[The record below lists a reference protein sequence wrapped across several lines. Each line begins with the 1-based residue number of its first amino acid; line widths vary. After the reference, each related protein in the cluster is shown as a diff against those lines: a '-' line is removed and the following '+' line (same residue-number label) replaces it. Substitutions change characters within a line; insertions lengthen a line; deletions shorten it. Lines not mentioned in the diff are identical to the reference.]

1 MSGHI
6 RVATAALLSAGLL
19 LSMQQSAVAVAPQ
32 LPDLGMAPLDDLIV
46 TSTSD
51 GEQLLRFSAT
61 VVNVGAGSFH
71 LVADRASATS
81 EFATGQRVHDADGT
95 FSDLPVGAEL
105 VFGGD
110 GHSHWHVKDLA
121 TYELQRLDNGVK
133 VGTSSKGGF
142 CFFDTDAYRLSL
154 PGAPSSPQF
163 DSAGCGEESSLQV
176 SMGLS
181 VGWGDEYRWTLP
193 DQYIDISGLNKG
205 RYRLRATADAHGLF
219 SESDSTNNETW
230 VDLQLSN
237 RRGQMSVRVLDYGP
251 SA

>member
-1 MSGHI
+1 MSSQL
-6 RVATAALLSAGLL
+6 RAAAAALLSIGLL
-19 LSMQQSAVAVAPQ
+19 LSMQQSAAAVEPR
-32 LPDLGMAPLDDLIV
+32 LPDLGMAPLDDLVV
-46 TSTSD
+46 TTTSD

-61 VVNVGAGSFH
+61 VVNVGAGSFQ
-71 LVADRASATS
+71 LVANRPSTTS
-81 EFATGQRVHDADGT
+81 EFSTSQRVPDADGA
-95 FSDLPVGAEL
+95 FSDLPVDAEL

-121 TYELQRLDNGVK
+121 SYELQRLDNGVK

-163 DSAGCGEESSLQV
+163 DSAGCGEESFLQV

-181 VGWGDEYRWTLP
+181 VGWGDKYRWTLP
-193 DQYIDISGLNKG
+193 DQYIDITGLNKG
-205 RYRLRATADAHGLF
+205 RYRLQATADALGLF
-219 SESDSTNNETW
+219 SESDSANNETW
-230 VDLQLSN
+230 VDIQLSN
-237 RRGQMSVRVLDYGP
+237 RRGQMSVKILDYGP